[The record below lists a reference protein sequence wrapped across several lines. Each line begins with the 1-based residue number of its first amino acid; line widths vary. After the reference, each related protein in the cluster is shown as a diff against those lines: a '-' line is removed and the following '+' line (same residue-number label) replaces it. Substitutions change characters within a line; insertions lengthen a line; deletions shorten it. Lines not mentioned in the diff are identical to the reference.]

1 MVVEAP
7 FVGAASA
14 CWAAGCWAA
23 VAGQPPA
30 GAGMMSRPSWWRR
43 CAGMALLEI
52 VIVTYG
58 FFVEP
63 VAWQIVVLPALAWVL
78 VTAGACVFAWPLA
91 SALPCTC
98 A

>member
-1 MVVEAP
+1 
-7 FVGAASA
+7 
-14 CWAAGCWAA
+14 
-23 VAGQPPA
+23 
-30 GAGMMSRPSWWRR
+30 
-43 CAGMALLEI
+43 MALLEI